1 VRILVISNLYPPDFL
16 GGYELGCSEAVEA
29 LRRIGHDV
37 KVLTSVPS
45 FTPVTNG
52 ADDHVSRVMV
62 LSDIYRTPDAPPTL
76 KRMMFYEAKVSN
88 FNNTWQ
94 VMQTLRR
101 FRPQVVYLFN
111 ILGLGGLAIAEM
123 LEYLGVPCA
132 WHLMDRIPAELC
144 TDIDERILCLSKMG
158 SSKDFSSIQFIC
170 CSQVLKQEL
179 ETFGIALGASVSIIP
194 NWFDD
199 SNESDEPPKR
209 TYWSGGPLKLIYAG
223 VLSEHKG
230 AHIVLE
236 AAKRLADS
244 GFRPFSI
251 DFYGSSV
258 DQDYLALAR
267 RLAVAEQVAFHGRV
281 SKEELA
287 LRFRDHDALVFP
299 TWQREPFGF
308 VTIEAAAQGCVPIF
322 TRGGGA
328 SEAFTDGVNSLQI
341 ERDPEALAKA
351 IMDVAERRVDL
362 QSLGASGIDFVR
374 SNLKLET
381 IIRDVEKLLLQAA
394 RDIDWEKI
402 DWSLAHR
409 TFLLYDRIG
418 REMAAAEQVDPG
430 LMAVVIKWANFA
442 GRASRSLQRTPLVGY
457 LYGRLIDLLR
467 RWLV

>member
-1 VRILVISNLYPPDFL
+1 MRILVISNLYPPDFL

-37 KVLTSVPS
+37 RVLTSVPG

-52 ADDHVSRVMV
+52 ADDHVFRNLV
-62 LSDIYRTPDAPPTL
+62 LSDIYRMADAPPTL
-76 KRMMFYEAKVSN
+76 KRMMSYEAKVSN
-88 FNNTWQ
+88 FSNTWQ
-94 VMQTLRR
+94 LMETVRR
-101 FRPQVVYLFN
+101 FRPEVVYLFN
-111 ILGLGGLAIAEM
+111 TLGLGGLAVADL
-123 LEYLGVPCA
+123 LEYLGVPCV

-144 TDIDERILCLSKMG
+144 IDIDERILCLSKLG
-158 SSKDFSSIQFIC
+158 NSRDFSSIQFIS

-199 SNESDEPPKR
+199 SNEPNEPPKK

-223 VLSEHKG
+223 VLTEHKG

-236 AAKRLADS
+236 AAQRLVDS
-244 GFRPFSI
+244 GFRSFSI
-251 DFYGSSV
+251 DFYGSSL

-267 RLAVAEQVAFHGRV
+267 RLEVAEQVAFHGRV

-299 TWQREPFGF
+299 TWQREPFAF
-308 VTIEAAAQGCVPIF
+308 VAIEAAAQGCVPIF
-322 TRGGGA
+322 TRGCGA
-328 SEAFTDGVNSLQI
+328 SEAFTDGANSLMI

-351 IMDVAERRVDL
+351 IMDISERRVDL
-362 QSLGASGIDFVR
+362 QNLGASGIDFVR

-381 IIRDVEKLLLQAA
+381 IIRDVEKVLFQAD

-418 REMAAAEQVDPG
+418 REMAWAEQVDPG
-430 LMAVVIKWANFA
+430 LMALVMKWANFA
-442 GRASRSLQRTPLVGY
+442 GKASRSLRSAPLLGY
-457 LYGRLIDLLR
+457 VYGRLIDLLR
-467 RWLV
+467 R